1 LPPEEETVFKMT
13 REEILEFI
21 EENPVAWIATVE
33 DGRPH
38 VRALRAFRVRED
50 GPLFQISTPK
60 DVYRQ
65 LAASPDVEVCFND
78 QARGI
83 QVRVAGKVR
92 FVEDEAV
99 LDEVLVERAFLQSLV
114 ERDGR
119 DAVKLFVISDAMAYP
134 WTRENNFV
142 PKEWV
147 KL

>member
-1 LPPEEETVFKMT
+1 MFTMS

-21 EENPVAWIATVE
+21 EANPVAWIATVE

-65 LAASPDVEVCFND
+65 LSANPDVELCFND

-83 QVRVAGKVR
+83 QVRVAGR
-92 FVEDEAV
+92 ASFVEDEDV

-114 ERDGR
+114 EKEGR
-119 DAVKLFVISDAMAYP
+119 EAVKLFVIADPRAYS

>member
-1 LPPEEETVFKMT
+1 MFTMTKEEV
-13 REEILEFI
+13 LEFI
-21 EENPVAWIATVE
+21 EANPVAWIATVE

-65 LAASPDVEVCFND
+65 LAANPDVEVCFND
-78 QARGI
+78 QERGI
-83 QVRVAGKVR
+83 QVRVAGTAR

-99 LDEVLVERAFLQSLV
+99 LDEVLVERAFLQPLV
-114 ERDGR
+114 EKDGR
-119 DAVKLFVISDAMAYP
+119 SAVKLFVIADAMAYP
-134 WTRENNFV
+134 WTRDNNFV